1 VYQPY
6 RDFSTSDRFK
16 EDIVEI
22 CVRQALIDMNEL
34 ETEATNLKVGA
45 LGDKSKGLIA
55 TKKFKKGELI
65 MTPFTNIVAF
75 AAEGSYLQ
83 KSLMRDFLKVSVPDR
98 HGGACAFLKPLKL
111 TYGLVDDASTFIV
124 PFSATYANPTSDT
137 KTANMVEF
145 SYKAKGGITIPC
157 IKNNVPID
165 EGDVIVMFRG
175 KKRQMVD
182 VITDAAA
189 VESDEKPEAKAGR
202 IEGKGKSNKGRG
214 KGLAKGK

>member
-16 EDIVEI
+16 EDLVEV

-34 ETEATNLKVGA
+34 ETEATNLKVA
-45 LGDKSKGLIA
+45 GDKSKGLIA

-75 AAEGSYLQ
+75 AAAGSYLQ
-83 KSLMRDFLKVSVPDR
+83 KSLMRDFLTVSVPDR
-98 HGGACAFLKPLKL
+98 HGGPCAFLKPPKQ

-124 PFSATYANPTSDT
+124 PFWATYANPTSDT

-157 IKNNVPID
+157 IKNNVPIA

-175 KKRQMVD
+175 KKRQMDD

-202 IEGKGKSNKGRG
+202 IEGKGKNNKGRG

>member
-1 VYQPY
+1 
-6 RDFSTSDRFK
+6 
-16 EDIVEI
+16 
-22 CVRQALIDMNEL
+22 MNEL
-34 ETEATNLKVGA
+34 ETEATNLKVA
-45 LGDKSKGLIA
+45 GDKYKGLIA

-75 AAEGSYLQ
+75 AADGSYLQ
-83 KSLMRDFLKVSVPDR
+83 KALMREFLKVSVPDR
-98 HGGACAFLKPLKL
+98 HGGACAFLKPPKL

-124 PFSATYANPTSDT
+124 PFWATYANPTSDT

-175 KKRQMVD
+175 KKSVKWMMSLQTRPRLNRMRSPRQRLAASKVRARTTRD
-182 VITDAAA
+182 V
-189 VESDEKPEAKAGR
+189 AKAWPRASDYKPGR
-202 IEGKGKSNKGRG
+202 RRRSCLKDSIGYEHVS
-214 KGLAKGK
+214 